1 MKTAY
6 TSPASLSLRLSTEG
20 MMALSRIDGSS
31 EGGTTITD
39 KEEFLSG
46 DIQDGGAGTSSA
58 IWDTT
63 GD

>member
-46 DIQDGGAGTSSA
+46 DTQSGGIGTNSEIWGGA
-58 IWDTT
+58 D
-63 GD
+63 D